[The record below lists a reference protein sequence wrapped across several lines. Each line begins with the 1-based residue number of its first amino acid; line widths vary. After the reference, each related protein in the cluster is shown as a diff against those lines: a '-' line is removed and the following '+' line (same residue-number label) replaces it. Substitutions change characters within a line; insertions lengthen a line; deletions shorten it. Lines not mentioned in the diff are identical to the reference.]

1 MKAIQA
7 AERGGYEALRVVD
20 MPEPRPRAGEVL
32 VRVTSAG
39 VTPLDRTVL
48 AGLHPSARKLP
59 LVPGNEGAGV
69 VIEDPSGLFSAGER
83 VLFFAGPGGVTQD
96 GTFAEIASVP
106 SGNLAPLP
114 GGLPRRAI
122 GPGAGRRRKRRER
135 DTEGRTGARRV
146 TAGVNG

>member
-48 AGLHPSARKLP
+48 AGLLPSARKPP
-59 LVPGNEGAGV
+59 LVLGNEGAGV
-69 VIEDPSGLFSAGER
+69 VVEDPSGRFSAGER
-83 VLFFAGPGGVTQD
+83 GLFFAGPGGVARD
-96 GTFAEIASVP
+96 GTFAEMTLVP
-106 SGNLAPLP
+106 TGNLAPLP
-114 GGLPRRAI
+114 NEIPDEVAS
-122 GPGAGRRRKRRER
+122 
-135 DTEGRTGARRV
+135 
-146 TAGVNG
+146 

>member
-7 AERGGYEALRVVD
+7 ANRGGYDALRLVD
-20 MPEPRPRAGEVL
+20 IPRPQPQAGQAL

-69 VIEDPSGLFSAGER
+69 VIEDPSGASPSASGCCSSLAA
-83 VLFFAGPGGVTQD
+83 V
-96 GTFAEIASVP
+96 ASLKTAP
-106 SGNLAPLP
+106 S
-114 GGLPRRAI
+114 PR
-122 GPGAGRRRKRRER
+122 
-135 DTEGRTGARRV
+135 
-146 TAGVNG
+146 